1 MVEERRVKYEG
12 WKKQL
17 IEHIRKLTDI
27 LIEIGFYED
36 EAEEEVELL
45 LSDVK
50 DNLAKIDEE
59 VEWILEEEKEE
70 EATAM

>member
-17 IEHIRKLTDI
+17 IEHIHKLTDI